1 MKKEKHAGFTLVE
14 VLLVM
19 LIASVMTTVAAGQY
33 RTYLDRVGPERAARV
48 VGTYVSLTRSY
59 AVQRRTP
66 VSLVLDA
73 TDRKAWIRTTSET
86 LRTIDLGE
94 GTDFRLATLA
104 MSFPGDSLTFSS
116 RAFAE
121 SAVSL
126 GPATLRSPAKT
137 SNIWSLS
144 TPSASGRWPGSRVP
158 GRAHSRGAQDRSGQ
172 MFTNKCFFNDP

>member
-116 RAFAE
+116 RGICRECGLTGTGNVTVAGENVEYLVTFNT
-121 SAVSL
+121 L
-126 GPATLRSPAKT
+126 GVWKMAR
-137 SNIWSLS
+137 
-144 TPSASGRWPGSRVP
+144 
-158 GRAHSRGAQDRSGQ
+158 Q
-172 MFTNKCFFNDP
+172 